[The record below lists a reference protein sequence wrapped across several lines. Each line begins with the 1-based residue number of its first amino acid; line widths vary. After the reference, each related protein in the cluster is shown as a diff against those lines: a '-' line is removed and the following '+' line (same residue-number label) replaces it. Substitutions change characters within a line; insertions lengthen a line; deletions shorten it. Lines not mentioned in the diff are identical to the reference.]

1 MEKEKIQIPEKLYE
15 KNTNG
20 KILYI
25 FLLFWISKT
34 KPWTPLITS
43 VIKGWILIIILSLSG
58 WFLNKINAVCKAL
71 DKGET

>member
-25 FLLFWISKT
+25 RHGQTNYNKNSNKSNLN
-34 KPWTPLITS
+34 
-43 VIKGWILIIILSLSG
+43 II
-58 WFLNKINAVCKAL
+58 
-71 DKGET
+71 